1 MANIG
6 VPVSVGSRALLDG
19 EHKVLVKYIGAVWSV
34 SHPYA
39 ANHIVEKNAYAASQH
54 KKEDVWVGVA
64 FDSPVGKHG
73 GKVNGIRYF
82 TCKPKHGIF
91 VRPHRLTL
99 NLADEP
105 APTPS
110 PSRSRTPR
118 RTPRKVAP
126 PQPPRVASLP
136 ARPPPVTASPSKSQ
150 TPLQSPR
157 RRLRGPPRV
166 AGLAKGPEEY
176 DTPPRQKKA
185 MLPHNVRVKKEKGP
199 AQRFRDL
206 MASGSAAGAHD
217 GGRCLA
223 LPCVIG
229 CRSLSTRCLH
239 GHTGERVDSP
249 TQKREAWGASTTP
262 STDSLD
268 ADAAAAAEAALAAQ
282 EGVREQGEQELAE
295 LKRDTVVA
303 EAAEEQKARAA
314 ADAAAAAIARTQTEV
329 DAVVQEAERRR
340 EAAAL
345 LVEQAAAR
353 EAAALAKQLEVE
365 AALAAAEEAALA
377 KQHAAEAAIAAA
389 DAAEL
394 EALRREAGSRA
405 RAEAAEHDAEEKVA
419 QAAARAA
426 HAEALMLVQWFP
438 GVTCTRPLYVCLSHS
453 HAVEM
458 HPAMFTFLFTT
469 GATSVG
475 RCR

>member
-206 MASGSAAGAHD
+206 MASGSTA
-217 GGRCLA
+217 
-223 LPCVIG
+223 
-229 CRSLSTRCLH
+229 
-239 GHTGERVDSP
+239 GERVDSP